1 MNANSEL
8 NQMIE
13 RFSQFDIGEREYILD
28 IFSKGLREAKREK
41 LYRRYLESK
50 ENLEKENVKIGDV
63 GDLQADLEQD

>member
-13 RFSQFDIGEREYILD
+13 RFSQFDIGEKEYILD

-50 ENLEKENVKIGDV
+50 ENRENKNVKIGDV

>member
-50 ENLEKENVKIGDV
+50 ENREKKNVKIGDV
-63 GDLQADLEQD
+63 EDLQADLEQD